1 MDVFEFVF
9 YSIPYPY
16 SKNTKYLTFSIS
28 IKNKMTSKAYIYDK
42 FEIWPMSASESIRY
56 ANVN

>member
-9 YSIPYPY
+9 YWILYPY

-28 IKNKMTSKAYIYDK
+28 IKNKMTSKTYIFDK
-42 FEIWPMSASESIRY
+42 FEIRAMSASESIRY